1 MRKILLL
8 LAMFMGFSFL
18 AFSQTR
24 TVSGTVKDQTGNPV
38 PNASVTVK
46 GISVGA
52 ITDENGD
59 FSLQVSANSNTLII
73 SAIGYKDHAAQISG
87 NDPVN
92 VTLSLVEDAM
102 DEVIVT
108 GYSTTTKR
116 SFTGSAANIDMGNL
130 ERKNVSN
137 LSQALAGEVAG
148 VRVINTSGQPGSS
161 ATIRIRG
168 FGSVNGSRD
177 PLYVLDG
184 VPFTG
189 NLNALNMAD
198 MESVTVLKDA
208 AATAIYGAR
217 GANGVVLLTTK
228 SGRGKKS
235 YIEVDGRIGSNFRAL
250 PRYNTIKSPEE
261 YIGLSWESMYNYA
274 QTMID
279 AGDEGFEGVDPT
291 TWANENLFGDN
302 GIDPNFNIWNV
313 TSIDQL
319 IDPTTRKVKSGVTRK
334 YTPENWE
341 DYAFRSSQRKELNV
355 RFGGSGDNGNYYSS
369 LGYLKDIG
377 YIVNSDFER
386 ATARLNLNQN
396 VKKWLSTN
404 MNIGYN
410 YSTQNINGQES
421 NSNSIFWFADNM
433 PSIYPLFLRDDDG
446 KIISDPIFGGN
457 QYDYGANGRKFGSL
471 TNAIADATYNIMRH
485 KRHELNGNVG
495 MDFKIMP
502 GLTFE
507 TKFGGQ
513 YYYNNYVEL
522 SNKYYGSAASQNG
535 SIYHSN
541 TSLTNYNMLE
551 LLRYKKK
558 FDLHNFEILAA
569 HENAKWEQKIARA
582 FKYNLVEPYN
592 TDLRNAI
599 VTDAAS
605 VYSFTDDYAL
615 ESYFSQA
622 TYDYDAK
629 YFLSA
634 SVRRDGS
641 SRFLKDKWGT
651 FGSVG
656 AAWMIS
662 REQFMA
668 TQNIFTDLK
677 LKASYGLIG
686 DQAGVG
692 YYPGYSL
699 FSINNLNDKPSFPF
713 NTKGNP
719 DLTWETAQ
727 MFQTGIEFTIKNI
740 ITGSVDYY
748 IKNTKDLIF
757 DRRVG
762 PSLGYALIRVN
773 DGTLQNKGLEFDL
786 SAKLINRAEAG
797 LTLSVNGESFKNKI
811 TSMPIDPATGEQ
823 KPIDIQGSYGWAVD
837 HSVYDYYM
845 RDYVGVDPTTGT
857 STWKMYYDD
866 KNGNG
871 RFDGGEGIG
880 SLNQYLSENDN
891 VKLSDTITQTY
902 ASATQFYVGKSA
914 LPKLRGGINLNAF
927 YKGIELG
934 IQFLYSLGGYAYD
947 GAYAQLMA
955 NDLIGSNNWHTDMF
969 RRWQK
974 PGDITDVPRLNN
986 EEDPNVASLSSRY
999 LTKAD
1004 YLALNNVRLGYNLPK
1019 NLLGNIGIEDCNI
1032 WVSGDNL
1039 WLKTKRDGM
1048 NPSTAEAGGSDT
1060 YRYMPMSTISMGVRF
1075 KF

>member
-24 TVSGTVKDQTGNPV
+24 TITGTVKDQNGSPV

-46 GISVGA
+46 GVSVGA

-59 FSLQVSANSNTLII
+59 FSFQVSANSSTLII
-73 SAIGYKDHAAQISG
+73 SAIGYKDHSAQILG
-87 NDPVN
+87 NGPVN
-92 VTLSLVEDAM
+92 VTLSLIEDSM

-116 SFTGSAANIDMGNL
+116 SFTGSAASIDMGNL

-161 ATIRIRG
+161 ATIRVRG

-198 MESVTVLKDA
+198 IESVTVLKDA

-217 GANGVVLLTTK
+217 GANGVVLLTSK

-235 YIEVDGRIGSNFRAL
+235 YIEVDGKIGSNSRLL
-250 PRYNTIKSPEE
+250 PTYSTIKSPEE
-261 YIGLSWESMYNYA
+261 YIGLSWEAMYNYA
-274 QTMID
+274 QARKA
-279 AGDEGFEGVDPT
+279 AGAAAFVNVDPT
-291 TWANENLFGDN
+291 TWANSNLFGSS
-302 GIDPNFNIWNV
+302 GISANFNIWNT
-313 TSIDQL
+313 TSVDQL
-319 IDPTTRKVKSGVTRK
+319 IDPATRTVKSGVTRK

-377 YIVNSDFER
+377 YIINSDFER

-410 YSTQNINGQES
+410 YSTQNVNGQES
-421 NSNSIFWFADNM
+421 NSNSIFWFADNI
-433 PSIYPLFLRDDDG
+433 PSIYPLFLRDNTG
-446 KIISDPIFGGN
+446 AIVADPIFGGN
-457 QYDYGANGRKFGSL
+457 QFDYGANGRKFGSL

-495 MDFKIMP
+495 MDFKILP

-507 TKFGGQ
+507 NKFGGQ
-513 YYYNNYVEL
+513 YYYNNYVDL

-535 SIYHSN
+535 SIYHRN
-541 TSLTNYNMLE
+541 TALTNYNMLE

-569 HENAKWEQKIARA
+569 HENSKWEQKIATLS
-582 FKYNLVEPYN
+582 KYNLVEPYN
-592 TDLRNAI
+592 TDLNNAI
-599 VTDAAS
+599 VSNPT
-605 VYSFTDDYAL
+605 YSWTNDYSL

-641 SRFLKDKWGT
+641 SRFLKNKWGT

-662 REQFMA
+662 REQFMSI
-668 TQNIFTDLK
+668 QNIFTDLK

-692 YYPGYSL
+692 YYPGYDL
-699 FSINNLNDKPSFPF
+699 FQIDNLNDNPAFSF

-719 DLTWETAQ
+719 DLTWEKAK
-727 MFQTGIEFTIKNI
+727 MFQAGIEFTIKNI

-748 IKNTKDLIF
+748 IKNTTDLIF

-762 PSLGYALIRVN
+762 PSIGYALIRVN
-773 DGTLQNKGLEFDL
+773 DGSLQNKGLEFDL
-786 SAKLINRAEAG
+786 SAKLINRADAG
-797 LTLSVNGESFKNKI
+797 LTLSVNGESFTNKL
-811 TSMPIDPATGEQ
+811 TRMPIDPATGEQ
-823 KPIDIQGSYGWAVD
+823 KVIDIQGNYGRAVGY
-837 HSVYDYYM
+837 SVYDYYM
-845 RDYVGVDPTTGT
+845 REFAGVNPDNGTSLWTLYYNDKNENGSFDSGEGITSLTEFMSSSESASAKILKTTTGT
-857 STWKMYYDD
+857 YS
-866 KNGNG
+866 
-871 RFDGGEGIG
+871 
-880 SLNQYLSENDN
+880 
-891 VKLSDTITQTY
+891 
-902 ASATQFYVGKSA
+902 SATQSYVGKSA
-914 LPKLRGGINLNAF
+914 LPKLRGGINLNAY
-927 YKGIELG
+927 YKGIDLG
-934 IQFLYSLGGYAYD
+934 IQLLYSLGGYAYD
-947 GAYAQLMA
+947 GTYAQLMA
-955 NDLIGSNNWHTDMF
+955 NGLIGNNNWHTDMF
-969 RRWQK
+969 KRWQK
-974 PGDITDVPRLNN
+974 AGDITDVPRLSNN
-986 EEDPNVASLSSRY
+986 NDANVASASTRF

-1019 NLLGNIGIEDCNI
+1019 SFLGNIGFEDCNI

-1048 NPSTAEAGGSDT
+1048 NPSTAEAGQSDT